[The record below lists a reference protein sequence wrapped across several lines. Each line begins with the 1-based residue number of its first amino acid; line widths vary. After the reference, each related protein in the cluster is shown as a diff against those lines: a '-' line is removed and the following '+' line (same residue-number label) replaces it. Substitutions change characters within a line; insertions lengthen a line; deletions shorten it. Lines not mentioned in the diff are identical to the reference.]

1 MADPTVSEAIASTLA
16 ELGSMLQPEHAALAG
31 RIRRAH
37 DVAAADPQGELAD
50 RDVRLLRRITMGT
63 MGGMSDVAFG
73 AIVDGRWVVDEARDQ
88 RFHDLSL
95 RLSDQLS
102 RLPPSQ
108 PPDLFLVTDRVRQAW
123 LLERDSPGIADR
135 AVEVQPPIWTGP
147 ATTSEIVVL
156 RGGSENGADVEVVV
170 EDPASP
176 SAQVDI
182 GHGRVFVTLEDA
194 EAAVPNR

>member
-1 MADPTVSEAIASTLA
+1 
-16 ELGSMLQPEHAALAG
+16 MLQPEHIAIAG
-31 RIRRAH
+31 RVRRAR
-37 DVAAADPQGELAD
+37 DVATADLSGEMAD

-63 MGGMSDVAFG
+63 MGGLSDVAFG
-73 AIVDGRWVVDEARDQ
+73 SIVDGRWVADEAGDQ

-95 RLSDQLS
+95 RLNDQLS

-108 PPDLFLVTDRVRQAW
+108 PPDLYLVTDRVRQAW
-123 LLERDSPGIADR
+123 LLERGSAGIADR
-135 AVEVQPPIWTGP
+135 AVELQPPIWTGP

-156 RGGSENGADVEVVV
+156 RGGTENGAAVEVVA